1 MLEAAYDLWEFVQ
14 TLDQRLADVIAAQ
27 GAWVYLYLWL
37 IIFLETGVFF
47 MAVLPGDTLLLAA
60 GVLAGGGLLNV
71 HLLYGLLTLATMA
84 GDSGNYWLGRL
95 AARPIVARG
104 WLKPE
109 QLARAERFFDRYG
122 ARTILFSR
130 YLPVIRAAAPFVAG
144 ASRMGYP
151 RFVGL
156 NALACASYIAVWIYG
171 AYGFGRIPFV
181 RSNLG
186 AIILLVALVVLV
198 PVAISTWRSIHG
210 RRQQRRSERK
220 QAELEPADGATG

>member
-1 MLEAAYDLWEFVQ
+1 MLEGLRDLWEFVQ
-14 TLDQRLADVIAAQ
+14 TLDRQLADVIAAQ

-71 HLLYGLLTLATMA
+71 HLLYALLTLATLA

-109 QLARAERFFDRYG
+109 QLARAERFFERYG
-122 ARTILFSR
+122 AGAILFSR
-130 YLPVIRAAAPFVAG
+130 YIPLIRAAAPFLAG

-156 NALACASYIAVWIYG
+156 NALACASYIALWIYG
-171 AYGFGRIPFV
+171 AYWFGRIPFV

-186 AIILLVALVVLV
+186 AIILLAALVALV
-198 PVAISTWRSIHG
+198 PVAVSTWRSIRR
-210 RRQQRRSERK
+210 RRQQRRAERK
-220 QAELEPADGATG
+220 HAELEPADGATG

>member
-1 MLEAAYDLWEFVQ
+1 MLEAVQELWEFVQ

-37 IIFLETGVFF
+37 VIFLETGVFF

-109 QLARAERFFDRYG
+109 QLAHAERFFDRYG

-156 NALACASYIAVWIYG
+156 NALACASYIALWIYG
-171 AYGFGRIPFV
+171 AYWFGRIPFV

-186 AIILLVALVVLV
+186 AIILLVALVALV
-198 PVAISTWRSIHG
+198 PVAVSTWRSIRL
-210 RRQQRRSERK
+210 RRQRRRSEESHPEPK
-220 QAELEPADGATG
+220 PADGATG